1 MLNSRVAAWRGLAGL
16 FALAAAVFF
25 ASILVGSSG
34 IGARR
39 VAAALFGSGD
49 DAARN
54 VLTIVRLPRV
64 LAAFGVGSLLAL
76 AGVLLQALFRNP
88 LADPYVLGVSGGAA
102 VGALLAM
109 IAGAAAFSVQFA
121 AVAGALG
128 AVTIVYFLA
137 RGGGTPR
144 LLLTGVVL
152 ASACG
157 AVISVLLALADSTR
171 VRGMVFWLAGDLE
184 WAFSPWT
191 SALAALAAI
200 VVALAIGRPLN
211 VLAAGELRA
220 RSVGLEVEAWRSLL
234 FFACAL
240 LTAIAVVSAGTVGFV
255 GLITPH
261 AVRLTFRTSDH
272 RIVAP
277 ASAVLGGTLLAL
289 ADLVARTIAS
299 PRQLPVGAIMAL
311 VGAPLFIALLRGR
324 ARAQRESV
332 RRSTRQYS
340 ATMRRGFA
348 PRSWRDTKR
357 RPPPLSGALPTACDL
372 SPQAP
377 VRRPPRLSTASPS
390 QSLERRS

>member
-1 MLNSRVAAWRGLAGL
+1 MLNSRVAAWKGIVALL
-16 FALAAAVFF
+16 ALAVAVFF
-25 ASILVGSSG
+25 ASLLVGSSG
-34 IGARR
+34 IGAGR
-39 VAAALFGSGD
+39 VASALFGGGD

-54 VLTIVRLPRV
+54 VVTIVRLPRI

-109 IAGAAAFSVQFA
+109 IAGAAALSVQLG
-121 AVAGALG
+121 AVAGAVS
-128 AVTIVYFLA
+128 AVAIVYFLA

-157 AVISVLLALADSTR
+157 AVISVLLALADSSR

-184 WAFSPWT
+184 WAFNPWA

-200 VVALAIGRPLN
+200 VVALLIGRPLN

-220 RSVGLEVEAWRSLL
+220 RSVGLELEVWRSLL
-234 FFACAL
+234 FFACAI
-240 LTAIAVVSAGTVGFV
+240 LTAVAVVSAGTVGFV

-277 ASAVLGGTLLAL
+277 ASALLGGTLLAL

-311 VGAPLFIALLRGR
+311 VGAPLFIVLLRGR
-324 ARAQRESV
+324 GR
-332 RRSTRQYS
+332 
-340 ATMRRGFA
+340 
-348 PRSWRDTKR
+348 
-357 RPPPLSGALPTACDL
+357 
-372 SPQAP
+372 
-377 VRRPPRLSTASPS
+377 
-390 QSLERRS
+390 

>member
-1 MLNSRVAAWRGLAGL
+1 MLNSKVAAWRGLAGL
-16 FALAAAVFF
+16 FVLAAAVFF
-25 ASILVGSSG
+25 ASLLVGSSG

-39 VAAALFGSGD
+39 VAGALFGSGD

-102 VGALLAM
+102 IGALLAM

-121 AVAGALG
+121 AVVGALA

-220 RSVGLEVEAWRSLL
+220 RSVGLELEAWRSLL
-234 FFACAL
+234 FFACAV

-277 ASAVLGGTLLAL
+277 ASALLGGTLLAL
-289 ADLVARTIAS
+289 ADLVARTIAA

-311 VGAPLFIALLRGR
+311 VGAPLFIVLLQRQGR
-324 ARAQRESV
+324 VQR
-332 RRSTRQYS
+332 
-340 ATMRRGFA
+340 
-348 PRSWRDTKR
+348 
-357 RPPPLSGALPTACDL
+357 
-372 SPQAP
+372 
-377 VRRPPRLSTASPS
+377 
-390 QSLERRS
+390 

>member
-1 MLNSRVAAWRGLAGL
+1 MAG
-16 FALAAAVFF
+16 
-25 ASILVGSSG
+25 
-34 IGARR
+34 
-39 VAAALFGSGD
+39 ALFGAGD
-49 DAARN
+49 EAARN
-54 VLTIVRLPRV
+54 VMTAVRLPRV

-102 VGALLAM
+102 IGALLAM
-109 IAGAAAFSVQFA
+109 IVGAEAFSVHSA
-121 AVAGALG
+121 AVVGALG
-128 AVTIVYFLA
+128 AVTVVYFLA
-137 RGGGTPR
+137 RDGGTPR

-157 AVISVLLALADSTR
+157 AVISVLLAVADSSR

-184 WAFSPWT
+184 WALSPWT
-191 SALAALAAI
+191 SALTALAAVI
-200 VVALAIGRPLN
+200 VALLIARPLN

-220 RSVGLEVEAWRSLL
+220 RSVGLELDAWRSLL
-234 FFACAL
+234 FFGCAM

-277 ASAVLGGTLLAL
+277 AAALLGGTLLAV

-311 VGAPLFIALLRGR
+311 LGAPLFIVLLRGR
-324 ARAQRESV
+324 GR
-332 RRSTRQYS
+332 
-340 ATMRRGFA
+340 
-348 PRSWRDTKR
+348 
-357 RPPPLSGALPTACDL
+357 
-372 SPQAP
+372 
-377 VRRPPRLSTASPS
+377 
-390 QSLERRS
+390 